1 MRSHRLGCGDR
12 SEKGFAGCEMSC
24 HCEGINGDVRT
35 KDGNRGIKGLQV
47 SEKPFM
53 INGFCSKLWFQSGSA
68 QPGFSVKY

>member
-1 MRSHRLGCGDR
+1 MRSRGSGCGDR
-12 SEKGFAGCEMSC
+12 LEKGFAGGEMSC
-24 HCEGINGDVRT
+24 HSEGINGGVRR

-53 INGFCSKLWFQSGSA
+53 INGFCSKLWLQSGSV